1 MAQLTARPR
10 AAAGRRVQPWA
21 VARRMCPCPAG
32 PGYDTAGVTD
42 PRRAATGPENPGAS
56 RSRQQ
61 APSTGVIPKARPR
74 MSSRCPTPGVCASM
88 IVAGFQSGTA
98 GRGTWLTIPERP
110 PLRVRG
116 QLPSFAASTVASPG
130 QGSPKR
136 PKTGSAALPGRPRR
150 SRSGA
155 SAVGAP
161 FPPKPR
167 RAGAERPRGASS
179 QALPQLSIAKAG
191 SSGSAP
197 GIGPTHLTR
206 AANAAARCPI
216 SGAAPAN
223 QSVSPSPRIGGA
235 AAR

>member
-1 MAQLTARPR
+1 MGSGQTDVPLPCRPR
-10 AAAGRRVQPWA
+10 IRHGRRHRPAPCRDRSRESGRVAQPS
-21 VARRMCPCPAG
+21 AG
-32 PGYDTAGVTD
+32 PFDGCHSEG
-42 PRRAATGPENPGAS
+42 AATDVVTVPDPG
-56 RSRQQ
+56 RVRLDDR
-61 APSTGVIPKARPR
+61 GR
-74 MSSRCPTPGVCASM
+74 
-88 IVAGFQSGTA
+88 FQSGTA

-130 QGSPKR
+130 RRSPKS
-136 PKTGSAALPGRPRR
+136 PKTGSAAPPGRPRR

-161 FPPKPR
+161 CPPKPR
-167 RAGAERPRGASS
+167 RAGVERPRGASS

-223 QSVSPSPRIGGA
+223 QSVSSSPRTGGA